1 MSAHQLL
8 PTSSHYAEVVTGAT
22 IVVWALCPNCGIA
35 AAITVNIDPELR
47 VSPDTSELH
56 VKAKSK
62 GAPHVC
68 GQLPLQA
75 TTVTI
80 EQTSFDD
87 LPSDPSPDQVLE
99 ADGMPL

>member
-35 AAITVNIDPELR
+35 AAVTVHLDAELR
-47 VSPDTSELH
+47 VSLETSDLH
-56 VKAKSK
+56 IKAKSK

-75 TTVTI
+75 TTVTM
-80 EQTSFDD
+80 EQTSLDD
-87 LPSDPSPDQVLE
+87 LPDQTLE